1 MQSKLPECTFIFKE
15 GSLQAH
21 PDLSDSEAEVLSV
34 FVNSHV
40 GAAEMGRF
48 PKLKFIATR
57 STGFDHID
65 IEEAHK
71 RNIIVTTVP
80 AYGVATVA
88 EFAFALLL
96 SLSRKIREAGS
107 RVAQGSF
114 SQEGLTGFDLFGKT
128 IGIVGCG
135 KIGLHAVKIANG
147 FGMQVLVYDVF
158 QNQELA
164 QKNNFTYAT
173 LEELLS
179 RADIIDVH
187 LPYMKETHHLLNAE
201 KLSKVKKGA
210 YLINTARG
218 GVIDTLALAEAVTN
232 GTLGGVGLDV
242 LEAEDFMHG
251 EAATQPSEEE
261 VRIVEA
267 NRYLISHPRSL
278 VTSHIA
284 FDSQEALLRILDTT
298 AENIAAFQSGNP
310 PKSV

>member
-1 MQSKLPECTFIFKE
+1 MQEKLPNCEFVFRA
-15 GSLQAH
+15 GSIQAH
-21 PDLSDSEAEVLSV
+21 QDIADAEAEVLSI

-40 GAAEMGRF
+40 GAQEMDRF
-48 PKLKFIATR
+48 PKLKLITTR

-71 RNIIVTTVP
+71 RNIVVTTVP

-88 EFAFALLL
+88 EFAFTLLL
-96 SLSRKIREAGS
+96 SLSRKIREAS
-107 RVAQGSF
+107 STVVRGSF

-135 KIGLHAVKIANG
+135 KIGLHAVQIANG

-201 KLSKVKKGA
+201 MFSKVKKGA

-218 GVIDTLALAEAVTN
+218 GVIDTLALAEALKN

-251 EAATQPSEEE
+251 EAGAKPTEEDT
-261 VRIVEA
+261 RIVEA
-267 NRYLISHPRSL
+267 NHYLINHPHAI
-278 VTSHIA
+278 VTPHVA

-298 AENIAAFQSGNP
+298 AENIAAFERGTP